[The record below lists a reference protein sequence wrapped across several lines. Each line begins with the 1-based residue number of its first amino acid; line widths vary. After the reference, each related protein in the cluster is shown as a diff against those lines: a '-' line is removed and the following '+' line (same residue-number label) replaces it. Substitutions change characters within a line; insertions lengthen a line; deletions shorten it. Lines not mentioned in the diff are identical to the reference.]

1 MLHSV
6 PRHSVR
12 AVSLYRSK
20 FSDCP
25 AGVVPNS
32 YPKFDVLWDNVI
44 AGAWGWPRSTVL
56 AQVPARRFPMRRV
69 GMLTES
75 ASRRFPATNSLR
87 WIVVSLI
94 NGVKSWRR
102 SASDLRRSRE
112 GNFVP
117 ACLINDPE
125 HWRKRADE
133 ARSLAYDM
141 KDEISKQ
148 MMLQIVDDY
157 EHLAKRAEQRAKL

>member
-1 MLHSV
+1 MGMAPLYSASASPGPS
-6 PRHSVR
+6 PR
-12 AVSLYRSK
+12 
-20 FSDCP
+20 
-25 AGVVPNS
+25 
-32 YPKFDVLWDNVI
+32 
-44 AGAWGWPRSTVL
+44 
-56 AQVPARRFPMRRV
+56 RRV
-69 GMLTES
+69 GTHTEC
-75 ASRRFPATNSLR
+75 ASRRFPSTNSLR
-87 WIVVSLI
+87 RIVVSLT
-94 NGVKSWRR
+94 NGVKAWRR
-102 SASDLRRSRE
+102 ASDLRRLRE

-117 ACLINDPE
+117 ASLINDPE